1 MMDAR
6 PIPTARL
13 EELLELTRPI
23 RRRVICNNV
32 GDWNLRRLRRIDPEV
47 RIGFD
52 PAGHLDVEDTDLPLG
67 AYGYYDAH
75 GLARERR
82 GSVRDYLFD
91 RLGGILR
98 LAPGCEEVHLRL
110 SAFERMLDD
119 GFDVAAFVQQRGML
133 LDVWTL
139 DADTPAWRQ
148 RLDRARKAGVDLVT
162 TNTAPRLA
170 EALAEAPG

>member
-1 MMDAR
+1 
-6 PIPTARL
+6 
-13 EELLELTRPI
+13 
-23 RRRVICNNV
+23 
-32 GDWNLRRLRRIDPEV
+32 
-47 RIGFD
+47 
-52 PAGHLDVEDTDLPLG
+52 H
-67 AYGYYDAH
+67 
-75 GLARERR
+75 ERR
-82 GSVRDYLFD
+82 GSARDYLFD